1 MSDNTL
7 QTLSRTELSNY
18 SKEQL
23 IQLLESQNKA
33 SSILQK
39 SYEGF
44 KKENSNLILKND
56 ELKKEN
62 IELKNYTKLLE
73 DKLILVEG
81 QLVILKSKIFRKKS
95 EKTALREK
103 SEERPEKN
111 QKEKKK
117 RVQAILLPSER
128 YPEAAIIERHIEF
141 KNKPNCT
148 CCGFSMD
155 DSGMTEDSEYLTV
168 IPKEF
173 IIVRQRRHKY
183 RCVKCHGDIRTAPSA
198 VRIISGSAY
207 GDELI
212 IDVAMAKYCDLV
224 PIERY
229 SSIAGREGLVDLP
242 PNSLIG
248 TTHKLAEY
256 IEPAVEKV
264 REEIMA
270 SEVLH
275 ADETPH
281 RMLEGDEKKNWYLW
295 GFSNKES
302 SFFEIRNTRSGNVAS
317 ELLNQSKCLYLVS
330 DVFSGYERAVRES
343 NKVRGQGQ
351 QAFINNIYCNAHSRR
366 KFKEAGDSFPN
377 ESKYFIECYRKIYQL
392 ENTGKENIEIHKKN
406 RIEMKIIFDEMKNTA
421 EALKEGFSAKSSLV
435 NAINYFL
442 KNYQGLTL
450 FLDYLF
456 LPIDNNHQERQLR
469 NPVIGRKTW
478 FGTHSKQGAKTAA
491 IFFTLVESCKL
502 NKINPRLY
510 LKKLVE
516 HLHAGLPVF
525 TPKEFKNMRMDS
537 G

>member
-7 QTLSRTELSNY
+7 QTLSRTELLSY

-23 IQLLESQNKA
+23 IQLLENQNKTA
-33 SSILQK
+33 SILQM

-44 KKENSNLILKND
+44 KKENSD
-56 ELKKEN
+56 
-62 IELKNYTKLLE
+62 LKNYTKLLE
-73 DKLILVEG
+73 EKIILIEG
-81 QLVILKSKIFRKKS
+81 QLVILKSKLFRKKS
-95 EKTALREK
+95 EKTTNKEKAEEKIEK
-103 SEERPEKN
+103 SNK
-111 QKEKKK
+111 KKKK
-117 RVQAILLPSER
+117 RAQTILLPSER
-128 YPEAAIIERHIEF
+128 YPDAAIIERHIEF

-168 IPKEF
+168 IPKEYL
-173 IIVRQRRHKY
+173 IVRQRRHKY
-183 RCVKCHGDIRTAPSA
+183 RCGKCHGDIRTAPTA
-198 VRIISGSAY
+198 VRIIPGSAY

-229 SSIAGREGLVDLP
+229 STIAGREGLVDLP

-256 IEPAVEKV
+256 VEPAVKKV

-281 RMLEGDEKKNWYLW
+281 RMLEGDEKKSWYLW

-302 SFFEIRNTRSGNVAS
+302 SFFEIRNTRSGDVAS
-317 ELLNQSKCLYLVS
+317 EILNQSKCLYLVS

-343 NKVRGQGQ
+343 NKVREQKQ
-351 QAFINNIYCNAHSRR
+351 QTFINNVYCNAHSRR
-366 KFKEAGDSFPN
+366 KFKEAGDSYPN

-392 ENTGKENIEIHKKN
+392 ENAGKENIEIHKKN
-406 RIEMKIIFDEMKNTA
+406 RIEMKILFAEMKNTA
-421 EALKEGFSAKSSLV
+421 EVLKDGFSAKSSLV

-491 IFFTLVESCKL
+491 TFFTLVESCKL

-516 HLHAGLPVF
+516 HLHAGLPAF
-525 TPKEFKNMRMDS
+525 TPKDFKIMKMDS